1 MISPDQYSKFRL
13 CTLSITGLL
22 SLLLLISPLSLF
34 SQDSSPPSPDFDG
47 NGTVDIP
54 DFLIFVDLFGSK
66 EGEEGYDA
74 QYDLDGDG
82 EIGIGDFL
90 IFVDS
95 FGQAVNSVPIFTSEP
110 PVTRSV
116 DENTPSGQPIGEPI
130 SATDGDGDIL
140 TYRLSGAD
148 ANSFAID
155 ASTGQISTQGTYDF
169 EQKSSY
175 SVTVIVS
182 DGEGGEASLVVNITI
197 NNIEEPSATV
207 PSNVVVE
214 EGDSKLTVRWDAVP
228 DEEGKPP
235 ITGYEVGYGE
245 RPDASDSP
253 SDEWA
258 GIQKVSS
265 QLNSLII
272 TGLLNGQAYLV
283 SVRTLVDG
291 GMSEWSSPVLGIP
304 VIPAVGPV
312 FIGGGGG
319 GGSTSPPPSP
329 PPPPPPQQP
338 VNPPVVINDNDP
350 PQVTISA
357 GTTPVTEGT
366 SATFTI
372 TASPAPTSAL
382 TVNVTVTQTGDVISG
397 APSSSVT
404 INANNTSA
412 TLTVATD
419 DDNADETNGVVTAEV
434 ETGTGYTVG
443 STSSASVTVEDNDD
457 SPPVDNSPDL
467 VIYAMVVSH
476 GLDVIL
482 DEPFS
487 FRLDAG
493 VQNKGN
499 GPSAATTLRY
509 YRSTDATFSND
520 DTQVGTDDVD
530 GLAASGT
537 STEVIDLT
545 TQPSAGT
552 YYIACVDAVSGESNT
567 DNNCSS
573 IQVGTAPP
581 PPPPPTPQV
590 TISAG
595 TTPVTEGTSATFTIT
610 ASPAPTSALT
620 VNVTVTQTGDVIS
633 GAPSSSVTINA
644 NNTSATLTV
653 ATDDDDADETNGV
666 VTARLQGGTDYTVGS
681 SSSASV
687 TVEDNDNPAPP
698 PPPPTPQVTI
708 SAGTTPVTEGTSA
721 TFTITASPAPTSALT
736 VNVTVT
742 QTGDVISG
750 SPSSS
755 VTINA
760 NNTSATLTV
769 ATDDDDADETNGVV
783 TARLQGGTDYTV
795 GSSSSAS
802 VTVEDNDNPAPPPP
816 PTPQVT
822 ISAGTS
828 PVTEGTSATFTITA
842 SPAPTSALTVNVTVT
857 QTGDV
862 ISGSPSSSVTINA
875 NNTSATLTV
884 ATDNDQADETN
895 GVVTAEV
902 QSGTGYTVG
911 SSSSASVTVN
921 DNDDS
926 PPSDNSPDLTFIAL
940 VVTRS
945 PFIEDLSVPFAFKLS
960 ATVENEGN
968 GPSAATTLRY
978 YRSTDATYSTD
989 DTQVGTDDVD
999 GLAASGT
1006 SREEINLTT
1015 QPSDGTYYIACIDAV
1030 AGESNT
1036 ENNCHSIQVGTAPSN

>member
-1 MISPDQYSKFRL
+1 MISPDQYPKFRL
-13 CTLSITGLL
+13 STLSITGLL
-22 SLLLLISPLSLF
+22 SLMLLISPLSLF
-34 SQDSSPPSPDFDG
+34 SQDNSPSSPDFDG

-54 DFLIFVDLFGSK
+54 DFLIFVDAFGSK
-66 EGEEGYDA
+66 EGEEKYDA
-74 QYDLDGDG
+74 KYDLDGDG
-82 EIGIGDFL
+82 EIGIPDFL
-90 IFVDS
+90 IFIDS
-95 FGQAVNSVPIFTSEP
+95 FGKEVNRVPVFTVASDGTT
-110 PVTRSV
+110 PVMLSV
-116 DENTPSGQPIGEPI
+116 DENTPSGQPIGDPI

-155 ASTGQISTQGTYDF
+155 ASTGQITAQGTYDF

-182 DGEGGEASLVVNITI
+182 DGEGGNASLEVNITI
-197 NNIEEPSATV
+197 NNIEEPSAIV

-228 DEEGKPP
+228 DEAGKPP
-235 ITGYEVGYGE
+235 VTGYEVGYRE
-245 RPDASDSP
+245 RPDPFDAPGED

-272 TGLLNGQAYLV
+272 TGLLNGQAYQV

-291 GMSEWSSPVLGIP
+291 GMSEWSSLVSGTP
-304 VIPAVGPV
+304 VIPAAGPV
-312 FIGGGGG
+312 FPGSGGGGG
-319 GGSTSPPPSP
+319 TP
-329 PPPPPPQQP
+329 PPPPPPSPQQP

-357 GTTPVTEGT
+357 GTSPVTEGT
-366 SATFTI
+366 AATFTI
-372 TASPAPTSAL
+372 TADPAPATAL
-382 TVNVTVTQTGDVISG
+382 TVSVKVTEDGDVISG
-397 APSSSVT
+397 TAPSTVT
-404 INANNTSA
+404 IDANKTSA

-419 DDNADETNGVVTAEV
+419 NDDADESNGVITAEV

-443 STSSASVTVEDNDD
+443 STSSASVTVNDND

-520 DTQVGTDDVD
+520 DTQVGTDAVD

-581 PPPPPTPQV
+581 PPPPP
-590 TISAG
+590 
-595 TTPVTEGTSATFTIT
+595 
-610 ASPAPTSALT
+610 
-620 VNVTVTQTGDVIS
+620 
-633 GAPSSSVTINA
+633 
-644 NNTSATLTV
+644 
-653 ATDDDDADETNGV
+653 
-666 VTARLQGGTDYTVGS
+666 
-681 SSSASV
+681 
-687 TVEDNDNPAPP
+687 

-721 TFTITASPAPTSALT
+721 IFTITASPAPVTALT
-736 VNVTVT
+736 VNVDVSED
-742 QTGDVISG
+742 GDVISG
-750 SPSSS
+750 TAPST

-760 NNTSATLTV
+760 NNDHRH
-769 ATDDDDADETNGVV
+769 TDGRNG
-783 TARLQGGTDYTV
+783 
-795 GSSSSAS
+795 
-802 VTVEDNDNPAPPPP
+802 
-816 PTPQVT
+816 
-822 ISAGTS
+822 
-828 PVTEGTSATFTITA
+828 
-842 SPAPTSALTVNVTVT
+842 
-857 QTGDV
+857 
-862 ISGSPSSSVTINA
+862 
-875 NNTSATLTV
+875 
-884 ATDNDQADETN
+884 
-895 GVVTAEV
+895 
-902 QSGTGYTVG
+902 
-911 SSSSASVTVN
+911 
-921 DNDDS
+921 
-926 PPSDNSPDLTFIAL
+926 
-940 VVTRS
+940 
-945 PFIEDLSVPFAFKLS
+945 
-960 ATVENEGN
+960 
-968 GPSAATTLRY
+968 
-978 YRSTDATYSTD
+978 
-989 DTQVGTDDVD
+989 
-999 GLAASGT
+999 
-1006 SREEINLTT
+1006 
-1015 QPSDGTYYIACIDAV
+1015 
-1030 AGESNT
+1030 
-1036 ENNCHSIQVGTAPSN
+1036 